1 MPAGPWPSTIG
12 NSPTMRLSTSILAAT
27 FAGIVAA
34 DDTTSPELVTI
45 TNYITNNGRTYT
57 RTATQRYTGQP
68 TTRPTSG
75 TVTDTLYRVDSDG
88 STFPFRTM
96 TDTYGQATVVA
107 TSKIVTGPERT
118 YTRPWSRTMHT
129 TEVSAYLSSKDEFNS
144 RIQAEL
150 DGDGVGE
157 GHPYGG
163 DDWDDS
169 DDEET
174 TSASN
179 GAAKLGVGSA
189 AMVVAAALL
198 L

>member
-1 MPAGPWPSTIG
+1 MPGGSWPSSTVI
-12 NSPTMRLSTSILAAT
+12 SPTMKLSNSILAAT

-34 DDTTSPELVTI
+34 DETTSPELVTI

-75 TVTDTLYRVDSDG
+75 TVTQTMYRVDSDG
-88 STFPFRTM
+88 SSYPFRTM
-96 TDTYGQATVVA
+96 TDTYGHATVVA

-129 TEVSAYLSSKDEFNS
+129 TEVLAYLSSKAEFNS

-150 DGDGVGE
+150 DEKE
-157 GHPYGG
+157 GKSSGG
-163 DDWDDS
+163 AS
-169 DDEET
+169 STST
-174 TSASN
+174 TSTSN
-179 GAAKLGVGSA
+179 GAATFGMGSA
-189 AMVVAAALL
+189 AVVVAALL